1 MHGSPPSSHLSS
13 SGSSSPPPLP
23 PCPPSLVCAG
33 GFGRQST
40 YSRPL
45 KQGVPGPW
53 VNRAWALLQPQIL
66 GPPPAFPD
74 TPLDSAH
81 RHAPGQGSP
90 AGLHAHPECP
100 RPHSR
105 ACQACTPGLWLSQAR
120 LLGFLSS
127 PSTCLSTSCAL
138 HAPGLPAVSPAPV
151 SHSLWGTGPPPPH
164 SQMPRGSLIPGPSKM
179 ANCPLTAPGL
189 M

>member
-13 SGSSSPPPLP
+13 SGSSSPRPFLP
-23 PCPPSLVCAG
+23 ARHLWFVQEG
-33 GFGRQST
+33 LEEST

-45 KQGVPGPW
+45 KHGVPGPW

-81 RHAPGQGSP
+81 HHAPGQGSP

-105 ACQACTPGLWLSQAR
+105 ACQACTPGLRLSQAR
-120 LLGFLSS
+120 LLGFLS
-127 PSTCLSTSCAL
+127 CLSTSCAL